1 MPIDEL
7 EEQQQNVVELSR
19 KAVAALSEEREML
32 FVQGNRL
39 VDVDFGDG
47 KITVERV
54 NRQRLIYHM
63 RRCLDWDNKQLGIV
77 ASDLMQHKSFK
88 TFRRLEGTYTA
99 PTFRSDFTLIRP
111 GYDESTG
118 SLYMPPADLKDHR
131 FNFKATQDDAR
142 NAYERLL
149 YPFSDFPFKSDA
161 DKINVVAFLLTLVCR
176 TALDMVIPVLAVD
189 ANGQSVGKT
198 LLSKAICRI
207 AFGYELSPFNVPS
220 TKREW
225 EIKMDALTMSS
236 EKIACLDNINGRF
249 SNDNF
254 ASLVTSKLRKVRALG
269 RSTLYDVKNE
279 LAFVLNGNNIRLDTD
294 TAQRIIWVNMWH
306 PDPTSRDQN
315 KFTIWNDHR
324 TDLESYLA
332 ANRVQ
337 YLDAVVTMI
346 LAWRNA
352 GMPERHTVILNK
364 YGDWERKIGGML
376 EFAGVEGFLANHAEK
391 TEDADDEKQEIIRF
405 LEAVGGRFRKPG
417 WASGYNNVV
426 CEAPMI
432 EVAALMV
439 PDGEWAGILSAV
451 NGTTKQQIVVSL
463 GKFIA
468 DHEKKPFGGYFMQKR
483 KTNKGMALIVAELP
497 K

>member
-1 MPIDEL
+1 
-7 EEQQQNVVELSR
+7 
-19 KAVAALSEEREML
+19 ML

-39 VDVDFGDG
+39 VDVDFTDG
-47 KITVERV
+47 KITVEKV

-63 RRCLDWDNKQLGIV
+63 RRCTDWDNKKLGIV
-77 ASDLMQHKSFK
+77 ASDLLQHKK
-88 TFRRLEGTYTA
+88 LDGFRRLDGTYTA
-99 PTFRSDFTLIRP
+99 PTFRSDFSLIPP

-118 SLYMPPADLKDHR
+118 SLYKPPADLQDHQ
-131 FNFKATQDDAR
+131 FNVTATQADAR
-142 NAYERLL
+142 KAYERLL
-149 YPFSDFPFKSDA
+149 YPLSDFPFKSNA

-176 TALDMVIPVLAVD
+176 SALDTIIPVLAVD

-254 ASLVTSKLRKVRALG
+254 ASLVTSKVRKVRALG
-269 RSTLYDVKNE
+269 RSTLHDVKNE
-279 LAFVLNGNNIRLDTD
+279 LAFILNGNNIRLDTD
-294 TAQRIIWVNMWH
+294 AAQRVIWVNMWH
-306 PDPTSRDQN
+306 PDPTSRNQN
-315 KFTIWNDHR
+315 EFTIWRDNH

-332 ANRVQ
+332 EHRVQ

-352 GMPERHTVILNK
+352 GSPERQTVILNK
-364 YGDWERKIGGML
+364 YGDWERRIGGML

-391 TEDADDEKQEIIRF
+391 TEGADEEKQEIIRF
-405 LEAVGGRFRKPG
+405 LEAVHEHFPRPG
-417 WASGYNNVV
+417 WAGGSGII
-426 CEAPMI
+426 EAPII
-432 EVAALMV
+432 EIAALME
-439 PDGEWAGILSAV
+439 PSGGEWAGMLSGV
-451 NGTTKQQIVVSL
+451 NGITKQQIAVSL
-463 GKFIA
+463 GKFVA
-468 DHEKKPFGGYFMQKR
+468 DHEGKPFGRYVMRKR
-483 KTNKGMALIVAELP
+483 KTNKGMTLMVGEHRR
-497 K
+497 